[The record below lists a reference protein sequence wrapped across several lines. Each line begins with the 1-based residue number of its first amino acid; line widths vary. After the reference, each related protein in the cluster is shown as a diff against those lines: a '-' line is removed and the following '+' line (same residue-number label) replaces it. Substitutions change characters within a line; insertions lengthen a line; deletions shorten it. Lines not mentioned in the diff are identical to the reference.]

1 MHATTIEQTVIRAW
15 EEHDATA
22 LASCLS
28 DDVICQRILPQSIR
42 FSHMRRTYD

>member
-1 MHATTIEQTVIRAW
+1 MHATIIEQTVIRAW